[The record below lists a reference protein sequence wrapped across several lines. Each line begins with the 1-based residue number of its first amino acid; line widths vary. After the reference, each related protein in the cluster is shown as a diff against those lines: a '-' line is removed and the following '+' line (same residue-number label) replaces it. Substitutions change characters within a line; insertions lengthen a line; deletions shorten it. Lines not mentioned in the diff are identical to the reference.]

1 MNLQSI
7 IVPIG
12 DMCQWFFKNILVG
25 LLTPMNTICIL
36 GGFFGIW
43 LWLRMQ
49 KNFTE
54 KAKKEGTVI

>member
-1 MNLQSI
+1 
-7 IVPIG
+7 
-12 DMCQWFFKNILVG
+12 MCQWFFKNILVG

>member
-12 DMCQWFFKNILVG
+12 DMCQWFFKNILVN

-49 KNFTE
+49 KSFTE
-54 KAKKEGTVI
+54 KAKREGTTV

>member
-12 DMCQWFFKNILVG
+12 ELCQWFFKHFLVHTLG
-25 LLTPMNTICIL
+25 LMNTICII

-49 KNFTE
+49 KKFTA
-54 KAKKEGTVI
+54 KAKQEGTIV

>member
-7 IVPIG
+7 VVPIG
-12 DMCQWFFKNILVG
+12 EACQWFFKNILIN
-25 LLTPMNTICIL
+25 LLTPMNTICII

-49 KNFTE
+49 KNFSD
-54 KAKKEGTVI
+54 KAKKEGSII